1 MQTLARPLYL
11 QVREALIARIAA
23 GEWAAGAALPSEF
36 ALADQMGVSQGTVRK
51 ALDAMA
57 ADNLVERHQ
66 GRGTFVPEHTEAR
79 ALFHFFRMQG
89 PGGAPVLPE
98 MVSQSAAMVSAPPQ
112 VAKTLGTGRR
122 KVWRITRVRAVAAL
136 PAIVEHIYLD
146 PKRFPGLTANTTLP
160 NALYAYYQAQA
171 GVSIVRAD
179 DQLAAVAAPSEVAK
193 ALGLAASAPA
203 LVAERRAFDLLDTVV
218 EMRWSWFETS
228 GQRYAVTLR

>member
-1 MQTLARPLYL
+1 MQTQARPLYL
-11 QVREALIARIAA
+11 QVRESLIARIAA
-23 GEWAAGAALPSEF
+23 GEWPAGAALPSEF
-36 ALADQMGVSQGTVRK
+36 ALADEMGVSQGTVRK

-57 ADNLVERHQ
+57 ADNLVDRHQ

-79 ALFHFFRMQG
+79 ALFHFFRMQD

-98 MVSQSAAMVSAPPQ
+98 MVSQSAALVSAPPQ

-122 KVWRITRVRAVAAL
+122 KVWRITRLRAVAAV

-146 PKRFPGLTANTTLP
+146 PNRFPDLTTKTPLP

-179 DQLAAVAAPSEVAK
+179 DQLAAVVAPEDVAQ
-193 ALGLAASAPA
+193 ALGLAAGAPVLQA
-203 LVAERRAFDLLDTVV
+203 KRRAFDLLDMVV
-218 EMRWSWFETS
+218 EMRWSWFETR